1 MQMTCRIDGRKIVTL
16 DNFYDQLAAQ
26 LPLPSHFG
34 RNLDALWDTLTA
46 ELEGPLTIV
55 WLHADESRN
64 RLGDTYIKVKILLE
78 EAAGE
83 RDDLTVSFEGD

>member
-1 MQMTCRIDGRKIVTL
+1 MQITCKIDGRKIEKL
-16 DNFYDQLAAQ
+16 DDLYDQLAAQ
-26 LPLPSHFG
+26 LTLPRHFG

-55 WLHADESRN
+55 WLHADESRTS
-64 RLGDTYIKVKILLE
+64 LGDTYVKVKIMLE

-83 RDDLTVSFEGD
+83 RDDLTLHFEGD